1 MSNQSIRLLIV
12 DDHAVVRRGLCT
24 LLASED
30 KIDIVGEACDGVEAV
45 DKARSLKPDVI
56 LLDMVMPRKGGLE
69 VINEILQ
76 ENPDARILVLTSFA
90 KDEKVFPAIRAGALG
105 YLLKD
110 ALPEQLIQAIYTVYS
125 GESALH
131 PTIALKLIRELNQ
144 PDEPSPLEK
153 LLTSREMEILKYVAQ
168 GMTNQDI
175 SANCFISERT
185 VGNHISNIL
194 SKLHLTNRTQIA
206 LFALRRGLADLDESD

>member
-1 MSNQSIRLLIV
+1 MAEKIRVLIV

-90 KDEKVFPAIRAGALG
+90 EDEKVFPAIRAGALG